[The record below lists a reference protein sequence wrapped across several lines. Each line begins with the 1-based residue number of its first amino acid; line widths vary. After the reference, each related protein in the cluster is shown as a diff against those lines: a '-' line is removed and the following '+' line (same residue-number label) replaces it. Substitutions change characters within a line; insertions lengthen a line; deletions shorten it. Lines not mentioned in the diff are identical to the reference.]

1 MSPGK
6 LFVLLIF
13 LLCSALWLPTSGGA
27 QRLSGELQPLVA
39 ILPPSQIYVAG
50 KSNVNQFNCDC
61 EQDFSAMRARC
72 YWQADPPTLVFENT
86 QLRLRAENLD
96 CGNRMMNRD
105 LRNTLRADRHPEI
118 RLDLRRLQFAGG
130 DIANAIGM
138 DWTDLTAHTDL
149 TMAGQTRRA
158 SIQFRGRSVGHEVYE
173 LVGMHEVRM
182 TDFGVE
188 PPTAMMGLVKVD
200 DRMRIHFKLWLSV
213 RSPANTDAVE

>member
-6 LFVLLIF
+6 LFVLLTSLIV
-13 LLCSALWLPTSGGA
+13 SALSTPVPGVA
-27 QRLSGELQPLVA
+27 QRLSGELTPIVA
-39 ILPPSQIYVAG
+39 ILPPSQIFVAG

-61 EQDFSAMRARC
+61 EQDFSAMQPRC

-105 LRNTLRADRHPEI
+105 LRNTLRADQHPEI
-118 RLDLRRLQFAGG
+118 RLDLRRLQFAAG
-130 DIANAIGM
+130 DIANAIGT
-138 DWTDLTAHTDL
+138 DWTDLTAHTNL
-149 TMAGQTRRA
+149 TLAGQTRRA
-158 SIQFRGRSVGHEVYE
+158 SIRFRGRSVGHEVYE
-173 LVGMHEVRM
+173 LVGVHEVRM

-200 DRMRIHFKLWLSV
+200 DHMRIHFKLWLSV
-213 RSPANTDAVE
+213 RSPENAAAVE